1 MTDESRLPSSPPID
15 HRGVDWSQ
23 VSCATYAVQQRFAYE
38 YPGPIRNL
46 RQQLIVVPRPVHGD
60 QQRRVYRLE
69 VDGSVA
75 RRSEQSD
82 AFGNHVISL
91 RLARVE
97 RRVDFRVTLEIE
109 RHAADAPP
117 VELSVAVG
125 RFLYPTALTAP
136 DAALR
141 EASARLR
148 LPDSATA
155 EEKAESVTR
164 WVYRVMRYQPD
175 VTTVATTAA
184 EAFALRAGVCQDYA
198 HIMLALCRLQGVP
211 ARYVSGHLLGEGGT
225 HAWVEALVRAPGD
238 GQSFVAKAF
247 DPTHGRAAGLNYLT
261 VATGRDYA
269 DVPPTSG
276 AFEAP
281 YGGVL
286 RASKRADVTALRYR
300 AAS

>member
-1 MTDESRLPSSPPID
+1 MAEPAPAPAPLID
-15 HRGVDWSQ
+15 HRGVDWSK
-23 VSCATYAVQQRFAYE
+23 VSCVTYVVQQHFAYE

-60 QQRRVYRLE
+60 QQRRVYQLD
-69 VDGSVA
+69 VDGPLA
-75 RRSEQSD
+75 RRSEQTD

-97 RRVDFRVTLEIE
+97 RLVEFRITLEIE
-109 RHAADAPP
+109 RHVADPP
-117 VELSVAVG
+117 PLELSAAVA
-125 RFLYPTALTAP
+125 RYLNHTALTAP

-141 EASARLR
+141 EASARLG
-148 LPDSATA
+148 LSDDATA
-155 EEKAESVTR
+155 EEKAAIITR
-164 WVYRVMRYQPD
+164 WVYSVMRYQAD
-175 VTTVATTAA
+175 CTTVETTAA
-184 EAFALRAGVCQDYA
+184 QAFALRAGVCQDYA
-198 HIMLALCRLQGVP
+198 HIMLALCRLNGVP

-225 HAWVEALVRAPGD
+225 HAWVEALIGAPGD
-238 GQSFVAKAF
+238 GQTLVAKAF